1 MRALLLLLALSLS
14 GCLSNP
20 YGYGEV
26 PKNLAL
32 QVRTF
37 EDVVRWGEL
46 ENMYLF
52 QKQQEGQ
59 NYEIAEGLDNV
70 RVTGY
75 DAGGLREVAPNR
87 WAQTAMINY
96 VLVDRQVVRE
106 LVDQQIWVSD
116 DDGKTWYRENPV
128 PVFR

>member
-1 MRALLLLLALSLS
+1 MRTLLLLLALSLG

-26 PKNLAL
+26 PKKLAL

-52 QKQQEGQ
+52 QKQQEGE
-59 NYEIAEGLDNV
+59 NYEVAEGLDNV

-116 DDGKTWYRENPV
+116 DDGETWYRENPV